1 MYDIFSAVD
10 QFQTAPG
17 GSFHEFSIHEGFGES
32 SQVIVEF
39 SDTPN

>member
-10 QFQTAPG
+10 QLQTAPG
-17 GSFHEFSIHEGFGES
+17 GNFHEFSIHEGVGEG

-39 SDTPN
+39 SDTTN